1 MEEPL
6 EILVVEHE
14 PENRRAAQKA
24 CPDGVILIFARNYE
38 EGMIEADRPYYG
50 AIIEH
55 LIPKS
60 GSINGWGYLTMC
72 KTMNN
77 LIPSL
82 LFTEKPEWGKAR
94 VYDDPCHYMASHD
107 RYVLETP
114 HKTEEAAWKQVFGYL
129 MKNRQTLRGM
139 LWPGDDK
146 TEEDNGTET

>member
-6 EILVVEHE
+6 EILVVE
-14 PENRRAAQKA
+14 PDSKNRQAARDG
-24 CPDGVILIFARNYE
+24 CPDGVVLIFASSYE
-38 EGMIEADRPYYG
+38 DAMKEADRPYGG

-55 LIPKS
+55 MIPRA

-82 LFTEKPEWGKAR
+82 LFTEKSEWGKAR
-94 VYDDPCHYMASHD
+94 VYDDPIHYWVSHD
-107 RYVLETP
+107 RYVMETP
-114 HKTEEAAWKQVFGYL
+114 RKTEEASWKQVFGHL

-139 LWPGDDK
+139 LWPGEDK